1 MQYFTYWHSCGVA
14 SKKHFDSIF
23 NCFLFV
29 HSLVHLV
36 HAGVYKPKKENQIA
50 LEAESNW
57 MNALQ
62 YYNAFDTAAFI
73 PNVTMSA
80 VLISCNI
87 KSLTSYGINLKVNM

>member
-14 SKKHFDSIF
+14 SKKCLDSIF

-50 LEAESNW
+50 LDAESNW

-62 YYNAFDTAAFI
+62 YYNA
-73 PNVTMSA
+73 
-80 VLISCNI
+80 
-87 KSLTSYGINLKVNM
+87 